1 MPSRVGCLVRPRSN
15 HAAQPTQE
23 NKVKNDKFLE
33 RAKAAKEAMGGGQE
47 AKEVQ
52 ESLKEM
58 DVRMHSM
65 FRRLKAENIAL
76 HQIILRIIARL
87 NFTPD
92 ERATLRSDIA
102 SFMQTRQA
110 QDLID
115 NDHSESLLVA
125 DLALTLED

>member
-1 MPSRVGCLVRPRSN
+1 M
-15 HAAQPTQE
+15 
-23 NKVKNDKFLE
+23 KNDKFLE